1 MSSAPLLRLGLDVAG
16 TDKAPTKRQLLS
28 APVSPEV
35 LSSIH
40 LCPRGVCALPL
51 VSQAGVDPAVDLK
64 FRFTVLGVAAAM
76 ASCPISPVITIG
88 AICHSC
94 GTGLPINLC
103 PPAPDAAAEIE
114 CQSTPNNQLTT
125 TPSNNDSARLEDQR

>member
-1 MSSAPLLRLGLDVAG
+1 MASQKNTAIHCMWPATLNS
-16 TDKAPTKRQLLS
+16 
-28 APVSPEV
+28 VSTLEQDQV
-35 LSSIH
+35 H

-51 VSQAGVDPAVDLK
+51 ASQAGVDPAVDLK
-64 FRFTVLGVAAAM
+64 FRFTVLGVASAM
-76 ASCPISPVITIG
+76 ASCPISAVITIG

-94 GTGLPINLC
+94 GTGLPITLC
-103 PPAPDAAAEIE
+103 PPAPDVAVEIE